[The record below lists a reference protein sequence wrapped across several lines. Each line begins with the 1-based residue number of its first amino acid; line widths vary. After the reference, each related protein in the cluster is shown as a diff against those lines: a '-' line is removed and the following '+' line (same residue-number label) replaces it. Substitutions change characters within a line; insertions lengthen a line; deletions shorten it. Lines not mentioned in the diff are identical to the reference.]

1 MPTRGLP
8 FFRLL
13 MLSLALSLGACDTGE
28 KGDSDVPP
36 KQDKA
41 ATQTTQPEQAQLDDR
56 WQAHLASAPSGVISA
71 RAPLVVRFNHPVV
84 AAGKLGQPAS
94 GVARLVPE
102 MPAEIRFT
110 AEDRLEIRP
119 SEPLPAGE
127 PLTLM
132 LYAQGLEGVD
142 ETLPTAEFPLQ
153 VMRQQLSL
161 TVQSL
166 LPAET
171 GEQMV
176 LTGSLETRDLAEAE
190 AVEKS
195 LRASQDNQ
203 SLPVNW
209 EHDKAGFRHGFTV
222 SGIRRGD
229 QASQVTL
236 SWDGS
241 PLGVENQG
249 ERHYNVPAVA
259 AFEVTNVRAVNYPK
273 PHVEVNFSEA
283 LQGSQNLSGLVTLN
297 GKPPRLEV
305 DGSRLRVYPQD
316 DKEEDVALVIDAGL
330 RSASHGR
337 LAEKLE
343 KTVTLMMT
351 KPGVRFVGKGTIL
364 PDGKQLSVP

>member
-1 MPTRGLP
+1 MFGLIINLHWKRIMSTRGLP

-13 MLSLALSLGACDTGE
+13 MLCLALSLGACDTGE
-28 KGDSDVPP
+28 KGDSDSPP

-41 ATQTTQPEQAQLDDR
+41 DRQIAQPAPTQLDQR
-56 WQAHLASAPSGVISA
+56 WQAHLAASPPSIISS
-71 RAPLVVRFNHPVV
+71 RAPLVVRFNHPV
-84 AAGKLGQPAS
+84 ASAEKLDQPVS
-94 GVARLVPE
+94 GVARLVPD

-119 SEPLPAGE
+119 SEPLAAGE
-127 PLTLM
+127 TLTLM
-132 LYAQGLEGVD
+132 LYAQGLDGVD
-142 ETLPTAEFPLQ
+142 ETLPPAEFPLQ

-166 LPAET
+166 LPAEA
-171 GEQMV
+171 GEKMV

-203 SLPVNW
+203 TLPVRW

-273 PHVEVNFSEA
+273 PHVEA
-283 LQGSQNLSGLVTLN
+283 QAHL
-297 GKPPRLEV
+297 
-305 DGSRLRVYPQD
+305 
-316 DKEEDVALVIDAGL
+316 
-330 RSASHGR
+330 
-337 LAEKLE
+337 
-343 KTVTLMMT
+343 
-351 KPGVRFVGKGTIL
+351 
-364 PDGKQLSVP
+364 